1 MMNDIS
7 LRSECEDPLPGMFDP
22 EGESPESFRRI
33 LVDETDEDDG
43 WRGAPFNPNL
53 IDIGS
58 QTQSLSNIVAQIE
71 ENEIDLA
78 PAFQRSANLWD
89 PVRQSRLIES
99 LLLRIPLPAF
109 YFDVEDVEDNALG
122 IRRSIWH
129 VIDGLQ
135 RLCAIK
141 NFVARA
147 SDGRECLRLQN
158 LEFLHNLEG
167 LAFADLAR
175 PYQRIINETQLTVY
189 LVKSRTPLNVKFNIF
204 KRVNTGGMPLTQQEI
219 RHALNQGVAADFL
232 RDLAESREFIE
243 ATSHRVRS
251 NRMLDREF
259 VNRFLAFYL
268 IDRQDDEDMDAYYC
282 RALSVVSKQTSSQLA
297 EIKRA
302 FLESLKTIHHLFGKW
317 AFCKLDRYPKTKPI
331 NKVLFE
337 VMTVSIAKG
346 GDSVRQTLMKVEPEQ
361 ALKEY
366 VKVLSDGAEL
376 LDLVSVHTGNS
387 ARVRQRYE
395 TAKKFLLK
403 LAEEAR

>member
-7 LRSECEDPLPGMFDP
+7 LGSECEDPLPGMFDS

-58 QTQSLSNIVAQIE
+58 QTLSLSNIVAQIE

-122 IRRSIWH
+122 IHRSIWH

-141 NFVARA
+141 NFVART

-167 LAFADLAR
+167 LAFAVPAR
-175 PYQRIINETQLTVY
+175 HKPWLLLLMGYPA
-189 LVKSRTPLNVKFNIF
+189 SDSASP
-204 KRVNTGGMPLTQQEI
+204 KR
-219 RHALNQGVAADFL
+219 
-232 RDLAESREFIE
+232 
-243 ATSHRVRS
+243 
-251 NRMLDREF
+251 
-259 VNRFLAFYL
+259 
-268 IDRQDDEDMDAYYC
+268 RQD
-282 RALSVVSKQTSSQLA
+282 VVGW
-297 EIKRA
+297 
-302 FLESLKTIHHLFGKW
+302 F
-317 AFCKLDRYPKTKPI
+317 
-331 NKVLFE
+331 
-337 VMTVSIAKG
+337 
-346 GDSVRQTLMKVEPEQ
+346 
-361 ALKEY
+361 
-366 VKVLSDGAEL
+366 
-376 LDLVSVHTGNS
+376 
-387 ARVRQRYE
+387 
-395 TAKKFLLK
+395 
-403 LAEEAR
+403 